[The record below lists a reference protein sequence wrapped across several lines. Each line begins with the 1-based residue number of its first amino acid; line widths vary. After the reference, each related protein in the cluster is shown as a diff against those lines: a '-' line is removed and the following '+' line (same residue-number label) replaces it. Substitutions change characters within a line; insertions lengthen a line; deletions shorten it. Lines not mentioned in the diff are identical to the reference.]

1 MILKKSLYICQVW
14 CSSTSLKD
22 LKSWVLVL
30 PHYCKVTGLSTKKT
44 RFTLIRSPL
53 GNKKSKDQFELREYK
68 NYFSI
73 KANSP
78 SQILFF
84 LSLLR
89 LSSGV
94 KLKVNL
100 RF

>member
-1 MILKKSLYICQVW
+1 MTFKKSLYICQVW
-14 CSSTSLKD
+14 SSSTNLKD

-30 PHYCKVTGLSTKKT
+30 PYYCKVTGLSTNKK

-53 GNKKSKDQFELREYK
+53 GNKKSKDQFERREYK

-73 KANSP
+73 NTNNP

-84 LSLLR
+84 LSLLK